1 MPSLPSYKHPVD
13 PLNKKLCLMHEVL
26 LLFGC
31 NIDVHIGIVK
41 GNYEERDVTQ
51 NQGSNARDRNVTLL

>member
-13 PLNKKLCLMHEVL
+13 SLNEKLCLMHEVL

-31 NIDVHIGIVK
+31 NIDVHIGIGK
-41 GNYEERDVTQ
+41 GNYKRERYYSKPRQ
-51 NQGSNARDRNVTLL
+51 QCKR